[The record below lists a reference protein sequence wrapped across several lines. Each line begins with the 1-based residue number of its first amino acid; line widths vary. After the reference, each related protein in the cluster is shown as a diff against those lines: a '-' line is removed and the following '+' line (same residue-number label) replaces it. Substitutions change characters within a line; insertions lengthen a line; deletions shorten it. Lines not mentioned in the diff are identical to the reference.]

1 VLLQFFGGHP
11 GVLADIFSVGLGTD
25 LPHQRRIKVLIEPVI
40 ARTFALLPC
49 CHRTSTVARIQA
61 LRVYPLAAMAARI
74 LFFLSSAFQAYT
86 RAPVD
91 AFAQLGTLY
100 SGGVKMRICELI
112 KAQETYQV
120 ELGQT
125 VLDTVRAMVERN
137 IGAVPVLHNNKVVGI
152 FSERDLMR
160 RVVAEGRDPRS
171 TCMAEVMTDDPL
183 TINMNEDLDTCM
195 ALMRRHSFRHLPVCH
210 EGQLVGMVSL
220 RDILLH
226 DLDEKDD
233 EVRMMRA
240 YIHSMP
246 DA

>member
-1 VLLQFFGGHP
+1 MLLNNSERLQP
-11 GVLADIFSVGLGTD
+11 
-25 LPHQRRIKVLIEPVI
+25 
-40 ARTFALLPC
+40 
-49 CHRTSTVARIQA
+49 
-61 LRVYPLAAMAARI
+61 
-74 LFFLSSAFQAYT
+74 
-86 RAPVD
+86 
-91 AFAQLGTLY
+91 
-100 SGGVKMRICELI
+100 GGVKMRICDLI
-112 KAQETYQV
+112 KTQDTYQV
-120 ELGQT
+120 DLGHT
-125 VLDTVRAMVERN
+125 VIETVRAMVERN
-137 IGAVPVLHNNKVVGI
+137 IGAVPVLHNGKVVGI
-152 FSERDLMR
+152 FSERDLMA

-210 EGQLVGMVSL
+210 EGHLVGMVSL